1 MLRNY
6 RNVLDLSNLGN
17 FCLICF
23 IFAIPDKVTP
33 LKSLHGFVRRRR
45 HCTYPPPCVKS
56 DKNEG
61 KAAVIPKVGK
71 AILFLRTAT
80 GNSVR
85 VAGFEILPVPVQW
98 RAVGHWQYN
107 VLDVSLRPSVCL
119 SVCLFV
125 RLLPTC
131 ERYTS
136 KTNEPISMQICI
148 NRRPRQGHE
157 RSSGVRRS
165 KFKVAGG
172 RSYIWKPGG
181 DVFLFSICES
191 SR

>member
-107 VLDVSLRPSVCL
+107 VLDVTTCP
-119 SVCLFV
+119 FV
-125 RLLPTC
+125 RPFVCSFVCYQLVNAVLRKRMKWFQCSLALPIHVGIFPVGKSMNGC
-131 ERYTS
+131 
-136 KTNEPISMQICI
+136 KGVITNIFVI
-148 NRRPRQGHE
+148 
-157 RSSGVRRS
+157 
-165 KFKVAGG
+165 
-172 RSYIWKPGG
+172 
-181 DVFLFSICES
+181 
-191 SR
+191 